1 MSTPSNDDLSNSLS
15 DNLSNN
21 LSENIS
27 AAYDRLMTIGELQYA
42 GAFKLP
48 SNQFGDSSLNY
59 AKGVI
64 EVNGDSMFIV
74 GHTHHDAIAEFKIPE
89 LVNSVSLNALTS
101 AGNPV
106 QAFSTVLD
114 RSSDG
119 NAELLDEITGLEIVD
134 GSLIVNAIEYYDGAA
149 DNTSTTL
156 VLDDASQLSTS
167 PVSAIHQ
174 MHGAAR
180 AAGWISH
187 VPEQWQQRLGTRHI
201 TGYSSGEPIIGRLSV
216 GPSAFA
222 VNFQTDLSTS
232 VSKSISTEELQGFS
246 LRQPLHADLFNDSGS
261 NMLWTH
267 LSQARYGFAVPGTST
282 YMTIG
287 YSGGH
292 QSGLAYKTVR
302 ANGEQCPGYCANDES
317 DVYNH
322 YWLWNMEDWE
332 RVKSGD
338 LWPYEMVP
346 YESGRLTLPFQTT
359 QNLNVIG
366 GASFDETT
374 GLLYISILEANTNG
388 DNNPP
393 VIVAYRVPE

>member
-1 MSTPSNDDLSNSLS
+1 MLSFPARDGRIRALKAPTKLTLVTPLLALLVACMSAPSNDDLSN
-15 DNLSNN
+15 NLSNN
-21 LSENIS
+21 LSDNLSDNLSSNIS
-27 AAYDRLMTIGELQYA
+27 DDFSATYDRLMTIGELQYA

-48 SNQFGDSSLNY
+48 SSQFGDSNLNY

-74 GHTHHDAIAEFKIPE
+74 GHTHHDAIAEFKVPE
-89 LVNSVSLNALTS
+89 LVNSVSLNALNS
-101 AGNPV
+101 AGNPL
-106 QAFSTVLD
+106 QTFSTVLD
-114 RSSDG
+114 RASNG
-119 NAELLDEITGLEIVD
+119 NAELLDEITGLEIID
-134 GSLIVNAIEYYDGAA
+134 GSLIVNAIEFYDGAA

-167 PVSAIHQ
+167 PVSAIHR

-180 AAGWISH
+180 AAGWISQ
-187 VPEQWQQRLGTRHI
+187 VPEPWQQRLGTRYI
-201 TGYSSGEPIIGRLSV
+201 AGYSSGEPIIGRLSV

-222 VNFQTDLSTS
+222 VNFQTDLNTS
-232 VSKSISTEELQGFS
+232 VAKSISAEELQGFS
-246 LRQPLHADLFNDSGS
+246 LRQPLHADLFNDTGS

-302 ANGEQCPGYCANDES
+302 ANGEQCPGYCANDET

-322 YWLWNMEDWE
+322 YL
-332 RVKSGD
+332 S
-338 LWPYEMVP
+338 L
-346 YESGRLTLPFQTT
+346 
-359 QNLNVIG
+359 IH
-366 GASFDETT
+366 
-374 GLLYISILEANTNG
+374 I
-388 DNNPP
+388 
-393 VIVAYRVPE
+393 